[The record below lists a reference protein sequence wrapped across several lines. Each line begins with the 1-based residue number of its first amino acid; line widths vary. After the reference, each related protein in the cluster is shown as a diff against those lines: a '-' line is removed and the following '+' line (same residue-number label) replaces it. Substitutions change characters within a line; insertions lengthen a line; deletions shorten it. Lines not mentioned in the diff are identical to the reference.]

1 MNQTEKAQIRKG
13 LGFNLCVAPCP
24 MLGPY
29 FGSRRL
35 RVSKGILRQRWK
47 TLEGLRDGFGIGG
60 KVVVDIQTGIKYRG
74 AGVLNTE

>member
-1 MNQTEKAQIRKG
+1 MSQMEKNRIGKG
-13 LGFNLCVAPCP
+13 LGFNLCVAPHP

-29 FGSRRL
+29 FGSGRL
-35 RVSKGILRQRWK
+35 GASKEILRQRQK

-60 KVVVDIQTGIKYRG
+60 KVVVDIQTGVTYRG

>member
-1 MNQTEKAQIRKG
+1 MSWTEKAWIGKG
-13 LGFNLCVAPCP
+13 LGFNLCVAPHP

-35 RVSKGILRQRWK
+35 GVSEGILRQRQK
-47 TLEGLRDGFGIGG
+47 ASEGRFRIGG
-60 KVVVDIQTGIKYRG
+60 KVVVDIQTGVTYRG